1 MNKIDPQYP
10 NSFLKTTLIRS
21 AVLNSI
27 AIIIATL
34 LSYLW
39 LKDSLTKLYLT
50 SLSNRNQSLS
60 FIEGKPFLDA
70 ERDLSDLRT
79 LVQSKVALDY
89 NTSHGLYT
97 DLNGIKHNVD
107 KEFAKQY
114 TKFPDGTT
122 RSYPKNINNK
132 PYVDSSLFLDKNV
145 RVDMEMK
152 NRILLFSNVLND
164 YGLSSARRYT
174 NVYIKIP
181 EGGMLMYDANN
192 DWSLETPYKQAFPVI
207 DKEYF
212 VYKIDSL
219 GSQKLNP
226 KRKAIWRKFYYNPQL
241 KVWFIRLIAPI
252 DYKNKWI
259 GSLGLSIKADQFNT
273 SRSGLVEGSE
283 HVIFDNDGNILY
295 IGYYHNNTMIPSRE
309 ITNISSIRDDKFALA
324 YKDILQNRTKNI
336 INSPNTNSFVL
347 LNKIEG
353 PDNLYGALLI
363 PKSDIEKKATQYA
376 SLIPL
381 SGLFFLLAQLF
392 ILRRTI
398 KRNISKPLINFMN
411 ATEEIANGNLNVKLD
426 TTRKDEI
433 GKMAHLF
440 NNMSEQITESF
451 AKLANSNNELESK
464 VKQRTE
470 QLEEAKE
477 IAEEAN
483 RTKSAFL
490 ANMSHE
496 LRTPLNAIIGYS
508 ELLEEEAQDMGE
520 EDFVS
525 DLEKI
530 KSAGKHLLGLIND
543 VLDISKIEAGKMEL
557 YLENFDINQMVHD
570 VETTIAPLIEKNSN
584 ALQLDVTENPGVM
597 YADLTKIRQSLLNL
611 LSNASKFT
619 DHGVI
624 TLAIKRYLKADE
636 EWISMKVSDSGI
648 GMTPEQIGKLFKAFS
663 QADSS
668 TTRKYGGTGL
678 GLNIT
683 KRFCEMMGGDVTV
696 ESEVG
701 KGSTFII
708 DLPATV
714 KENKQELTPQTSIAK
729 TSSTKTILV
738 IDDDPATGDLIKRSF
753 ADKGFKVISTTYPEE
768 GLTLA
773 KEHHP
778 NIIILDVM
786 MPKVDGWELLS
797 QFKHDPELSTIP
809 VIMSTFVDD
818 KNMGFTLGASDYL
831 VKPVSSEKIKLVLDK
846 YLVSDK
852 NGS

>member
-39 LKDSLTKLYLT
+39 LKDNITKLYL
-50 SLSNRNQSLS
+50 SYLSSRNKSIS

-79 LVQSKVALDY
+79 LLQSKVALDY

-192 DWSLETPYKQAFPVI
+192 DWSLETPYKQAFLVI

-309 ITNISSIRDDKFALA
+309 ITNMSSIRDDKFALA

-381 SGLFFLLAQLF
+381 SGLFFLLTQLF

-426 TTRKDEI
+426 TTRKDEL

-683 KRFCEMMGGDVTV
+683 KQFCEMMGGDVTV

-714 KENKQELTPQTSIAK
+714 KENKQELTPQTSIPN
-729 TSSTKTILV
+729 TSSTQTILV

-753 ADKGFKVISTTYPEE
+753 ADQGFKVISTTDPEE
-768 GLTLA
+768 G
-773 KEHHP
+773 
-778 NIIILDVM
+778 
-786 MPKVDGWELLS
+786 
-797 QFKHDPELSTIP
+797 
-809 VIMSTFVDD
+809 
-818 KNMGFTLGASDYL
+818 
-831 VKPVSSEKIKLVLDK
+831 K
-846 YLVSDK
+846 Y
-852 NGS
+852 

>member
-1 MNKIDPQYP
+1 
-10 NSFLKTTLIRS
+10 
-21 AVLNSI
+21 
-27 AIIIATL
+27 
-34 LSYLW
+34 
-39 LKDSLTKLYLT
+39 
-50 SLSNRNQSLS
+50 
-60 FIEGKPFLDA
+60 
-70 ERDLSDLRT
+70 
-79 LVQSKVALDY
+79 
-89 NTSHGLYT
+89 
-97 DLNGIKHNVD
+97 
-107 KEFAKQY
+107 
-114 TKFPDGTT
+114 
-122 RSYPKNINNK
+122 
-132 PYVDSSLFLDKNV
+132 
-145 RVDMEMK
+145 
-152 NRILLFSNVLND
+152 
-164 YGLSSARRYT
+164 
-174 NVYIKIP
+174 
-181 EGGMLMYDANN
+181 
-192 DWSLETPYKQAFPVI
+192 
-207 DKEYF
+207 
-212 VYKIDSL
+212 
-219 GSQKLNP
+219 
-226 KRKAIWRKFYYNPQL
+226 
-241 KVWFIRLIAPI
+241 
-252 DYKNKWI
+252 
-259 GSLGLSIKADQFNT
+259 
-273 SRSGLVEGSE
+273 
-283 HVIFDNDGNILY
+283 
-295 IGYYHNNTMIPSRE
+295 
-309 ITNISSIRDDKFALA
+309 
-324 YKDILQNRTKNI
+324 
-336 INSPNTNSFVL
+336 
-347 LNKIEG
+347 
-353 PDNLYGALLI
+353 
-363 PKSDIEKKATQYA
+363 
-376 SLIPL
+376 
-381 SGLFFLLAQLF
+381 
-392 ILRRTI
+392 
-398 KRNISKPLINFMN
+398 MN

-683 KRFCEMMGGDVTV
+683 KQFCEMMGGDVTV

-714 KENKQELTPQTSIAK
+714 KENKQELTPQTSIPN
-729 TSSTKTILV
+729 TSSTQTILV

-753 ADKGFKVISTTYPEE
+753 ADQGFKVISTTDPEE

-786 MPKVDGWELLS
+786 MPKVDGWQLLS
-797 QFKHDPELSTIP
+797 QFKHDPALSTIP

>member
-39 LKDSLTKLYLT
+39 LKDNITKLYL
-50 SLSNRNQSLS
+50 SYLSSRNKSIS

-192 DWSLETPYKQAFPVI
+192 DWSLETPYKQAFLVI

-381 SGLFFLLAQLF
+381 SGLFFLLTQLF

-426 TTRKDEI
+426 TTRKDEL

-683 KRFCEMMGGDVTV
+683 KQFCEMMGGDVTV

-714 KENKQELTPQTSIAK
+714 KENKQELTPQTSIPN
-729 TSSTKTILV
+729 TSSTQTILV

-753 ADKGFKVISTTYPEE
+753 ADQGFKVISTTDPEE
-768 GLTLA
+768 G
-773 KEHHP
+773 
-778 NIIILDVM
+778 
-786 MPKVDGWELLS
+786 
-797 QFKHDPELSTIP
+797 
-809 VIMSTFVDD
+809 
-818 KNMGFTLGASDYL
+818 
-831 VKPVSSEKIKLVLDK
+831 K
-846 YLVSDK
+846 Y
-852 NGS
+852 

>member
-39 LKDSLTKLYLT
+39 LKDNITKLYL
-50 SLSNRNQSLS
+50 SYLSSRNKSIS

-79 LVQSKVALDY
+79 LLQSKVALDY

-336 INSPNTNSFVL
+336 INSPNTDSFVL

-353 PDNLYGALLI
+353 PDNLYDALLI

-381 SGLFFLLAQLF
+381 SGLFFF
-392 ILRRTI
+392 INTTFYLTQNYKKKYIQTI
-398 KRNISKPLINFMN
+398 NKFYECNR
-411 ATEEIANGNLNVKLD
+411 GNC
-426 TTRKDEI
+426 
-433 GKMAHLF
+433 
-440 NNMSEQITESF
+440 Q
-451 AKLANSNNELESK
+451 
-464 VKQRTE
+464 
-470 QLEEAKE
+470 
-477 IAEEAN
+477 
-483 RTKSAFL
+483 
-490 ANMSHE
+490 
-496 LRTPLNAIIGYS
+496 
-508 ELLEEEAQDMGE
+508 
-520 EDFVS
+520 
-525 DLEKI
+525 
-530 KSAGKHLLGLIND
+530 
-543 VLDISKIEAGKMEL
+543 
-557 YLENFDINQMVHD
+557 
-570 VETTIAPLIEKNSN
+570 
-584 ALQLDVTENPGVM
+584 
-597 YADLTKIRQSLLNL
+597 
-611 LSNASKFT
+611 
-619 DHGVI
+619 
-624 TLAIKRYLKADE
+624 
-636 EWISMKVSDSGI
+636 W
-648 GMTPEQIGKLFKAFS
+648 
-663 QADSS
+663 
-668 TTRKYGGTGL
+668 
-678 GLNIT
+678 
-683 KRFCEMMGGDVTV
+683 
-696 ESEVG
+696 
-701 KGSTFII
+701 
-708 DLPATV
+708 
-714 KENKQELTPQTSIAK
+714 
-729 TSSTKTILV
+729 
-738 IDDDPATGDLIKRSF
+738 
-753 ADKGFKVISTTYPEE
+753 
-768 GLTLA
+768 
-773 KEHHP
+773 
-778 NIIILDVM
+778 
-786 MPKVDGWELLS
+786 
-797 QFKHDPELSTIP
+797 
-809 VIMSTFVDD
+809 
-818 KNMGFTLGASDYL
+818 
-831 VKPVSSEKIKLVLDK
+831 
-846 YLVSDK
+846 
-852 NGS
+852 

>member
-10 NSFLKTTLIRS
+10 NSFLRTTLIKS
-21 AVLNSI
+21 AILNSI

-39 LKDSLTKLYLT
+39 LKDNITKLYLS
-50 SLSNRNQSLS
+50 SLSSRNKSIS

-89 NTSHGLYT
+89 KTSHGLYT
-97 DLNGIKHNVD
+97 DLKGIKHNVD

-145 RVDMEMK
+145 RIDDEMK
-152 NRILLFSNVLND
+152 NRVLVFSNILND
-164 YGLSSARRYT
+164 YGLSSATRYT

-192 DWSLETPYKQAFPVI
+192 DWSLETPYKKAFPVI

-259 GSLGLSIKADQFNT
+259 GSLGLSIKADQFHTN
-273 SRSGLVEGSE
+273 RSGLIEGSE

-295 IGYYHNNTMIPSRE
+295 IGYYHNHTMIPFRE
-309 ITNISSIRDDKFALA
+309 ITNMSSIRDNKFALA
-324 YKDILQNRTKNI
+324 YKDILQNKTKNI
-336 INSPNTNSFVL
+336 INSPNTDSFIL

-381 SGLFFLLAQLF
+381 SGLFFLLTQLF
-392 ILRRTI
+392 ILRRTL

-520 EDFVS
+520 EEFVS
-525 DLEKI
+525 DLGKI

-714 KENKQELTPQTSIAK
+714 KEKEQEPTPQTSIAN
-729 TSSTKTILV
+729 TSSTQTILV

-753 ADKGFKVISTTYPEE
+753 ADKGFKVISTTHPEE
-768 GLTLA
+768 GLKLA

-797 QFKHDPELSTIP
+797 QFKHNSELSTIP
-809 VIMSTFVDD
+809 VVMSTFVDD

-831 VKPVSSEKIKLVLDK
+831 VKPLSSEKIKLVLDK